1 MAAKVHIPSPLR
13 SYTGGAAVVPA
24 QGKTVK
30 ELLADLET
38 RHRGMRFRMIDE
50 QDQIRTHIRIFV
62 NGTDTPMIDA
72 PLQDGD
78 NVTIIC
84 ALSGG

>member
-1 MAAKVHIPSPLR
+1 MATTVHVPSPLR

-24 QGKTVK
+24 RGGSLR
-30 ELLADLET
+30 ELLEDLEKT
-38 RHRGMRFRMIDE
+38 HKGMRFRMIDE
-50 QDQIRTHIRIFV
+50 QDRIRTHIRIFV
-62 NGTDTPMIDA
+62 NGTDTPTIDA
-72 PLQDGD
+72 PLRDGD